1 MNEEQHEVEV
11 QEVPMETETPEMAT
25 EVANHDV
32 EAEHQESQ
40 NEVSNK
46 EYNFQQLRKKTESL
60 EKMNEELARKIAPYE
75 EKVSQSSQPSIP
87 PEDSWGLDDDELVE
101 GRHIKTYIQE
111 LKGLK
116 QAYAMQAEEAKV
128 NKLKSQFPDI
138 EKVITPDNIQKFQ
151 TAEPELYESLMSG
164 KDTYKKGVSMYKT
177 LKALGYANPET
188 DAVAERIA
196 HNKSKPGTSNAI
208 KSPSALSYAPEYMG
222 LTEERKKQLYKEMI
236 ESAKRY

>member
-11 QEVPMETETPEMAT
+11 PETQIADASPEMDPET
-25 EVANHDV
+25 ANHDS
-32 EAEHQESQ
+32 ASEHQE
-40 NEVSNK
+40 NETQVSSK

-60 EKMNEELARKIAPYE
+60 EKMNEELARKIAAYE
-75 EKVSQSSQPSIP
+75 EKVAQSSQPSTP
-87 PEDSWGLDDDELVE
+87 PEDSWGVDDDELVE

-138 EKVITPDNIQKFQ
+138 EKVITPENIHKFQ

-222 LTEERKKQLYKEMI
+222 LTEERKKQLYKEMT